1 MKKIAVSFLFIPFF
15 SLASNID
22 VYSCNTCNYQQA
34 VKVAEQHFQAPSCHW
49 EQPGSQEEFGG
60 SGYVCKSAKKEL
72 IVANPDTKIA
82 YKFQVTTSAEF
93 DFTTT
98 VKDLSLS
105 SKEQSLLDSFYS
117 IDGDIKSAV
126 KSISNTAY
134 NKSSVLWV
142 TASTS
147 SGGCENSPISYFQ
160 DPRTASNIHKD
171 FSSKLTEK
179 MGSSS
184 WHDFITDTDVTGGGL
199 TIEKDGIGAQIS
211 FQHNEMKNYISKV
224 YGNSLDNI
232 LVFEV
237 SYAGEINFNGKRQIS
252 FNYSLQRGA
261 SFIDGIEVD
270 MLFGNGSKIDTTK
283 TKLSNCVLDYI
294 KNTGTP
300 EGGSSSGGIGDSGSG
315 SNNGG
320 GMCLKKYNVTTCS
333 TVNGDTHCTN
343 ASFIIPC

>member
-1 MKKIAVSFLFIPFF
+1 MKKIAISFLFIPFF

-49 EQPGSQEEFGG
+49 EKPGYQEEFGG
-60 SGYVCKSAKKEL
+60 GGYVCKSAKKEL

-98 VKDLSLS
+98 VKELSLS

-117 IDGDIKSAV
+117 IDKDIKSAL
-126 KSISNTAY
+126 KSISNTEY
-134 NKSSVLWV
+134 NQSSVLWV
-142 TASTS
+142 SASS
-147 SGGCENSPISYFQ
+147 DICKNSPISYFQ
-160 DPRTASNIHKD
+160 DPRTVHKD
-171 FSSKLTEK
+171 FSNKLTAK
-179 MGSSS
+179 MRSSS
-184 WHDFITDTDVTGGGL
+184 WHDFITDTEFTGGGL
-199 TIEKDGIGAQIS
+199 TIEKGGIGAKFS
-211 FQHNEMKNYISKV
+211 FQHNEMKNYISKI

-237 SYAGEINFNGKRQIS
+237 NYAGEINFDGKRQIN

-270 MLFGNGSKIDTTK
+270 MLFGTGSQIDTTK
-283 TKLSNCVLDYI
+283 TLLSNCVLDYI
-294 KNTGTP
+294 KKKGTI
-300 EGGSSSGGIGDSGSG
+300 ESGSSSGGGMGGNDSG

-320 GMCLKKYNVTTCS
+320 GMCLNKYNVTTCS

-343 ASFIIPC
+343 ASFIVPC